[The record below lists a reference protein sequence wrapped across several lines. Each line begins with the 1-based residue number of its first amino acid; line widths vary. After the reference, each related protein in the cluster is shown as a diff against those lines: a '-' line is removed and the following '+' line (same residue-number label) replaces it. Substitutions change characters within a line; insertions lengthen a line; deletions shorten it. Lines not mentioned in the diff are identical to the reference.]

1 MFQLSRFVREIPVS
15 VMGLLYCRVN
25 TKSPGEIKLLNL
37 YYYIDIVIIF
47 IFKNIN
53 INNGDYRSLITE

>member
-1 MFQLSRFVREIPVS
+1 MFQLSRFVRETPVS

-25 TKSPGEIKLLNL
+25 TKSAEIKLLNL
-37 YYYIDIVIIF
+37 YYYIDIVITF